1 MGSPCSDIAPLD
13 TAPHWGSWAL
23 RLGTHRD
30 GSVFAWLPRCHSPV
44 LVRTMTS
51 LKSYVPGE
59 RATSEVH
66 LSSSPHVI
74 SALPHQ
80 AHQRAPAWK
89 RCHRHCHLSSSPR
102 VMPALASPSF
112 TVCHSVLVA
121 DVLADKCPA
130 TWPLALSI
138 SQELCRCFLGP
149 SLAFMYDSSI
159 SRKSSSGDQSPYRL
173 LSRSYVLSGRACKV
187 CWPHYVRAEGHVST
201 EDGLTRS

>member
-44 LVRTMTS
+44 LVPHNDQ
-51 LKSYVPGE
+51 LEVI
-59 RATSEVH
+59 RAGREGDLGGPPIVLAPCHFCVATP
-66 LSSSPHVI
+66 SSSARPCLEEVS
-74 SALPHQ
+74 SALPPVLL
-80 AHQRAPAWK
+80 AP
-89 RCHRHCHLSSSPR
+89 CHAC
-102 VMPALASPSF
+102 LASPSF